1 MAQGLWKTCLRWMPV
16 AGGGGPRGLGR
27 EPQAGVTALLIAE
40 GRGLQGD
47 SFNPSIGVKK
57 GFHGSMPAL
66 RQSSEGEWEKQR
78 RGDEER
84 ARRIKIPSRSKYLL
98 IGASAPK

>member
-47 SFNPSIGVKK
+47 SFNPYIGVKK
-57 GFHGSMPAL
+57 GCHRSMPAL
-66 RQSSEGEWEKQR
+66 RQSSEREGSGR
-78 RGDEER
+78 SRGGGMR
-84 ARRIKIPSRSKYLL
+84 SAR
-98 IGASAPK
+98 GG

>member
-27 EPQAGVTALLIAE
+27 EPQASVTALLIAE

-47 SFNPSIGVKK
+47 SFNPYIGV
-57 GFHGSMPAL
+57 
-66 RQSSEGEWEKQR
+66 
-78 RGDEER
+78 
-84 ARRIKIPSRSKYLL
+84 
-98 IGASAPK
+98 